1 MTSRPFAGVA
11 IEVNRRYLF
20 TPMNVWRALLIVYRE
35 LDVHLPARRGRKRR
49 FHHVA
54 GDEEIT
60 DAIESFRAFPQL
72 AADLT
77 SGAAQVEP
85 RIVQSAFPLR
95 SLSENGEGCYWPS
108 PDDTRRE
115 LDEFA
120 PAGGYDSLFVFWP
133 QNDFAA
139 RSTIPCRGWGLGMGA
154 SDWSH
159 GATYAVVANAPTQA
173 WHREARGE
181 VWLHE
186 WLHGVCHH
194 FASQGHVMPAR
205 DADGA
210 EVHDYARSPLEGW
223 TEYYRDLMSG
233 NVEEKGARLGI
244 PLTAWGKDS
253 SRTG

>member
-1 MTSRPFAGVA
+1 MA
-11 IEVNRRYLF
+11 
-20 TPMNVWRALLIVYRE
+20 VWRALLIVYSE
-35 LDVHLPARRGRKRR
+35 LDVRLPAGRRRKRR

-54 GDEEIT
+54 TEEERA
-60 DAIESFRAFPQL
+60 DATKSFRAFPDL

-77 SGAAQVEP
+77 SGGARVEA
-85 RIVQSAFPLR
+85 RIVQSEFPLR
-95 SLSENGEGCYWPS
+95 SLSENGKSCYWPS

-115 LDEFA
+115 LDQFA
-120 PAGGYDSLFVFWP
+120 PAGAFGSLFVFWP

-139 RSTIPCRGWGLGMGA
+139 GSTIASGGWGLGMGA
-154 SDWSH
+154 GDWSH
-159 GATYAVVANAPTQA
+159 RATYAVVGNAPSHA
-173 WHREARGE
+173 WQQERPGE

-205 DADGA
+205 DADGGD
-210 EVHDYARSPLEGW
+210 VHGYVRSPEEGW

-244 PLTAWGKDS
+244 PLAAWRQDS
-253 SRTG
+253 AQAG